1 MAQIGAEIDQMG
13 VLVSTFNAKSA
24 EVQELTSAIDTQVG
38 GTWWVG
44 PASERFRGEWDG
56 QFKPSLA
63 KLQEAL
69 SEAAAEV
76 NRRMNALQSAGS

>member
-1 MAQIGAEIDQMG
+1 MPQIGGEIEQMG
-13 VLVSTFNAKSA
+13 VLVSAFNSKAA
-24 EVQELTSAIDTQVG
+24 EVQELTAAIDSQVS

-44 PASERFRGEWDG
+44 PAAERFRGEWTG
-56 QFKPSLA
+56 QFKPNLA